1 MIWFTCCCIGK
12 KCDYLKIIIKISILS
27 VQLIVITTFVYSD
40 LLFRVTMLTSDALSG
55 FHFLTSL
62 FYANIQCNNV
72 GPKRNLP
79 RAKVNIFEKRYI
91 IMPYNIP
98 GYHWVLLVI
107 CNPKNVAKCMTYVN
121 KQPKGMKQKES
132 REESASCILHF
143 DSLNPGEQILQKRF
157 KEIRKTILAWLIEEA
172 RIRDFVDYENL
183 AQAVN
188 EKSLP
193 SLVLPVVNLDIGKS
207 YFVFDIIRI
216 C

>member
-1 MIWFTCCCIGK
+1 
-12 KCDYLKIIIKISILS
+12 
-27 VQLIVITTFVYSD
+27 
-40 LLFRVTMLTSDALSG
+40 MLTGDALNSY
-55 FHFLTSL
+55 HFISSL
-62 FYANIQCNNV
+62 FYTNMQCNIV
-72 GPKRNLP
+72 EPDRNLP
-79 RAKVNIFEKRYI
+79 RANVNIFEKSYI

-107 CNPKNVAKCMTYVN
+107 YNPKNVAKCMTYIK
-121 KQPKGMKQKES
+121 KQPKGMNQKES

-172 RIRDFVDYENL
+172 RIRNFVDYENL
-183 AQAVN
+183 AKAVN